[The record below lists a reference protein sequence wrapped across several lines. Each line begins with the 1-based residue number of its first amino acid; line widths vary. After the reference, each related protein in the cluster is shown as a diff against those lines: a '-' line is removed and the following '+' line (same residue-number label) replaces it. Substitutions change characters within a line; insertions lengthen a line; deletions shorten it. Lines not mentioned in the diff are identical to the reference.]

1 MNYTLVI
8 SEYVETVGDI
18 YSDFTPAYAYPLIT
32 CFPENEVEMFLKE
45 WAKLSFTEKDFII
58 LINGVVVD
66 ILPTDDY
73 KQYLKLLDRMER
85 EYLPV
90 LAEEFSNR
98 R

>member
-1 MNYTLVI
+1 MNYTIIV
-8 SEYVETVGDI
+8 SEYIAIAGEHH
-18 YSDFTPAYAYPLIT
+18 TPAYAYPEIV
-32 CFPENEVEMFLKE
+32 CFFENEVEMFLKE
-45 WAKLSFTEKDFII
+45 WAKLSLTEKDFII

-73 KQYLKLLDRMER
+73 KHYLKLLDRMER

-98 R
+98 C